1 MPEVL
6 ILYACD
12 RLMEEIVV
20 AFDQRKQ
27 TFKERIAENPMFKG
41 VPVKEL
47 KVIVEQI
54 KQVVDR
60 VKQRA
65 VNGLYA
71 SGAVSAAVYT
81 AAKDDQ

>member
-1 MPEVL
+1 
-6 ILYACD
+6 
-12 RLMEEIVV
+12 
-20 AFDQRKQ
+20 
-27 TFKERIAENPMFKG
+27 MFKG
-41 VPVKEL
+41 VPEKDL

-71 SGAVSAAVYT
+71 SGGVSAAVYT
-81 AAKDDQ
+81 APKDDQ